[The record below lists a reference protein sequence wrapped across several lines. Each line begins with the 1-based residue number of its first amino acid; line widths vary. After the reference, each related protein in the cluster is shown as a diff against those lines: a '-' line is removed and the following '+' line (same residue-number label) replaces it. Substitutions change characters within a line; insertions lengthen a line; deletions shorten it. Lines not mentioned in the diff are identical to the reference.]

1 MRCPFGAH
9 PDTQVVETR
18 ESDDGGSIRR
28 RRRCLNCDKRFTTYE
43 RPDLQ
48 YPTVVKRSGM
58 RAEFDREK
66 LRASIALALRKR
78 PVAAAEVDAAV
89 QRIEE
94 WLRGLGVREVPSERI
109 GETVMEEL
117 RKLDNVGYVRFASVY
132 RSFEDVN
139 DFADAIR
146 EVRPPK
152 RRPR

>member
-1 MRCPFGAH
+1 MRCPFCEH

-152 RRPR
+152 RRTR

>member
-1 MRCPFGAH
+1 MRCPFCEH
-9 PDTQVVETR
+9 PDTQVAETR

-48 YPTVVKRSGM
+48 FPTVVKRSGL

-66 LRASIALALRKR
+66 LRGSIALALRKR
-78 PVAAAEVDAAV
+78 PVAAPEVDAAV

-94 WLRGLGVREVPSERI
+94 WLRGLGVREVASERI
-109 GETVMEEL
+109 GETVMAEL
-117 RKLDNVGYVRFASVY
+117 RKLDKVGYVRFASVY

-146 EVRPPK
+146 EVG
-152 RRPR
+152 PRKPRSR

>member
-1 MRCPFGAH
+1 MRCPFCEH

-48 YPTVVKRSGM
+48 YPTVVKRSGL
-58 RAEFDREK
+58 RTEFDRDK

-78 PVAAAEVDAAV
+78 PVATADVDAAV

-109 GETVMEEL
+109 GETVMDEL

-152 RRPR
+152 RRGR

>member
-1 MRCPFGAH
+1 MRCPFCEH
-9 PDTQVVETR
+9 PDTQVAETR

-48 YPTVVKRSGM
+48 FPTVVKRSGL

-66 LRASIALALRKR
+66 LRGSIALALRKR
-78 PVAAAEVDAAV
+78 PVAAADVDAAV

-94 WLRGLGVREVPSERI
+94 WLRGLGVREVASEQI
-109 GETVMEEL
+109 GETVMDEL
-117 RKLDNVGYVRFASVY
+117 RKLDKVGYVRFASVY
-132 RSFEDVN
+132 RSLEDVK

-146 EVRPPK
+146 EVRPQK
-152 RRPR
+152 PRSR